1 MKYTDKTIQYPRL
14 LAEIRAIGL
23 DKDQYALLSESMDLS
38 QDEID
43 QVLEWAEDDWQTI
56 KDNLSG
62 SRLIASA
69 PELLVALKQCFPL
82 AQAHVNYALGEGG
95 YTLEVARAAIAKA
108 EGREK

>member
-56 KDNLSG
+56 KDNL
-62 SRLIASA
+62 RPRRFASS
-69 PELLVALKQCFPL
+69 LS
-82 AQAHVNYALGEGG
+82 
-95 YTLEVARAAIAKA
+95 
-108 EGREK
+108 EKTNTKPSK